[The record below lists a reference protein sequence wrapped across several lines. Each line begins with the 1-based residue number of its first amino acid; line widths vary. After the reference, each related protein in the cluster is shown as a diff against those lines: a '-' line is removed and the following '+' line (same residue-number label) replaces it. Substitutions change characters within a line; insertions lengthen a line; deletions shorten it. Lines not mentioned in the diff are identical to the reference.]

1 MRNAIMSKV
10 KFLRSM
16 VPYFLATIA
25 STIVTGVMPLAIA
38 SIPLILAFVWVILW
52 AVVLLVTFFGGN
64 IDLPM
69 DEPIG
74 IALIPLLMSVFGA
87 ISVSAAILLTVSF
100 NLIFVL
106 PLGIF
111 VEILNKRMGVRNWFL
126 RLGTFFSGGVVL
138 GLIFGVIGMLLAKK
152 IDTDIS
158 LFGQIGVAVFLG
170 ITGVVAEFIFGFTLM
185 VIDIVQ
191 KGFKSGRPLFSH
203 SQRVLRDKKA

>member
-1 MRNAIMSKV
+1 MSKF
-10 KFLRSM
+10 KFLRNT
-16 VPYFLATIA
+16 VPYFLATLA

-38 SIPLILAFVWVILW
+38 SIPLIFAFVWVVLW
-52 AVVLLVTFFGGN
+52 AVVLLVTVFGGH

-111 VEILNKRMGVRNWFL
+111 IEILNKRMGLRNWFL
-126 RLGTFFSGGVVL
+126 RLGAFFSGGVVL

-158 LFGQIGVAVFLG
+158 LFGQIGFAVFLG

-185 VIDIVQ
+185 VIDIIQ
-191 KGFKSGRPLFSH
+191 KGFKSGRSLFSH

>member
-111 VEILNKRMGVRNWFL
+111 VEILNKRMGLRNWFL
-126 RLGTFFSGGVVL
+126 RLGAFFSGGVVL

-152 IDTDIS
+152 IDTDMS
-158 LFGQIGVAVFLG
+158 LFGQIGIAVFLG

-185 VIDIVQ
+185 VIDISQ